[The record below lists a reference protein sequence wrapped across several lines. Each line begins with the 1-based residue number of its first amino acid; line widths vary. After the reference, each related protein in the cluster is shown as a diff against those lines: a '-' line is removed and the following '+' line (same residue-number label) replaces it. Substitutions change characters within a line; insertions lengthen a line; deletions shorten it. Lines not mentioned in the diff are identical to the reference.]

1 MLITLKE
8 HKEFLIRLLS
18 AQIEFI
24 LIGGYAV
31 NYHGYNRYTGDMDVW
46 LRPDN
51 QNRDRLLD
59 MLWNEGFQNE
69 LIDQLRAFNFSEP
82 MVFHIGE
89 PPKRI
94 DFLTVISNVNFTDA
108 WEQKQLLPLE
118 NVFVPVLHLQH
129 LILSK
134 IANNRSRDKT
144 DVEELQ
150 KIEQLRK
157 KNGS

>member
-1 MLITLKE
+1 MLITLEE
-8 HKEFLIRLLS
+8 HKQLLLKLIA

-31 NYHGYNRYTGDMDVW
+31 NYYGYNRPTGDMDIW

-51 QNRDRLLD
+51 NNRDRLLN
-59 MLWNEGFQNE
+59 MFINEGFQKQMIDE
-69 LIDQLRAFNFSEP
+69 LRKIDFSEA

-94 DFLTVISNVNFTDA
+94 DFLTIISNVNFTEA

-118 NVFVPVLHLQH
+118 NAFVPVLHLHH

-157 KNGS
+157 KSVT